1 MWSPDTAMP
10 GTAGKAGGIGAVII
24 RFVAVQK
31 SVQKAGLG
39 VIIMVRYMIPD
50 TILWFGLRTF
60 HAAKL

>member
-31 SVQKAGLG
+31 SVPKAGLYIG
-39 VIIMVRYMIPD
+39 VIMVQYMIPF
-50 TILWFGLRTF
+50 FGIGLPTF